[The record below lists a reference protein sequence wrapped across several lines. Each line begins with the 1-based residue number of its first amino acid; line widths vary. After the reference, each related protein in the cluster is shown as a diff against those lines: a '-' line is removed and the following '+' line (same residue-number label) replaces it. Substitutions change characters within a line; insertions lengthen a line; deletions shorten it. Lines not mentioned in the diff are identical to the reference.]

1 MMICEPIWC
10 YNRLMT
16 YNWQQNDW
24 PDFKYDL
31 SVVEDI
37 VLAFA
42 EKVGVVSG
50 IIGTLPENIRLEAI
64 IDMMVSEAI
73 KTSEIEG
80 EYLSR
85 KDVMSS
91 IKNNLGLHPRQDEGS
106 DRRTQGIAELM
117 VAVRNTYAEPL
128 TEETLFSWHTMV
140 MKGRR
145 LGEIGC
151 WRTHEEPMQVVSGRM
166 GKETVHFEAPPSKI
180 IPSEM
185 NRFIKWFNDTGPN
198 GPHEIKKAIIRSAI
212 VHVYFET
219 LHPFEDGNGRL
230 GRALSEKALS
240 QGLGR
245 PVLLSLS
252 HTIESRKSDYYDAL
266 QQAQKSNEIT
276 EWIKYFC
283 NTVLM
288 AQEQAETQISF
299 TLKKVRFF
307 DRFERVLNERQI
319 RVLGKMLEDG
329 LHGFEGGM
337 SAKKYIAITHTSKP
351 TATRDIQDLV
361 ERGIFV
367 PFGDGRS
374 RRYEVNIEI

>member
-1 MMICEPIWC
+1 
-10 YNRLMT
+10 MT

-31 SVVEDI
+31 SAVEDI

-42 EKVGVVSG
+42 EKVGVISG
-50 IIGTLPENIRLEAI
+50 IIGTLPENIRSEAI

-91 IKNNLGLHPRQDEGS
+91 IKNNLGIHPRQEEGS
-106 DRRTQGIAELM
+106 DRRAQGIAELM

-128 TEETLFSWHTMV
+128 TAETLFSWHTMV

-145 LGEIGC
+145 LGEIGH

-180 IPSEM
+180 IPGEM
-185 NRFIKWFNDTGPN
+185 DRFIKWFNDTGPN

-252 HTIESRKSDYYDAL
+252 HAIEGRKRDYYDAL

-288 AQEQAETQISF
+288 AQEQAETQITF

-307 DRFERVLNERQI
+307 DRFEKVLNGRQI

-361 ERGIFV
+361 DKGIFL
-367 PFGDGRS
+367 PFGEGRG
-374 RRYEVNIEI
+374 RRYEVNIDF

>member
-1 MMICEPIWC
+1 MW
-10 YNRLMT
+10 YNRLMK
-16 YNWQQNDW
+16 YNWQQKDW

-31 SVVEDI
+31 SAVEDVI
-37 VLAFA
+37 LAFA

-50 IIGTLPENIRLEAI
+50 IIGTLPKDIQSEAI
-64 IDMMVSEAI
+64 IDMMVSEAM

-91 IKNNLGLHPRQDEGS
+91 IKKNMGIHPDLKEGS
-106 DRRTQGIAELM
+106 DKRAQGISELM
-117 VAVRNTYAEPL
+117 VAVRNSYADPL
-128 TEETLFSWHTMV
+128 TTETLFSWHKMV

-145 LGEIGC
+145 YGEIGC

-166 GKETVHFEAPPSKI
+166 GKEIVHYEAPPSKI
-180 IPSEM
+180 IPKEM
-185 NRFIKWFNDTGPN
+185 KRFIKWFNETGPN
-198 GPHEIKKAIIRSAI
+198 GSIEIKRAMVRSAI
-212 VHVYFET
+212 VHIYFET

-252 HTIESRKSDYYDAL
+252 HAIENKKSDYYDAL
-266 QQAQKSNEIT
+266 EQAQKSNEIT

-288 AQEQAETQISF
+288 AQEQAEQQITF
-299 TLKKVRFF
+299 TLKKVKFF
-307 DRFERVLNERQI
+307 DHFEKVLNDRQI
-319 RVLGKMLEDG
+319 RVLGRMLEEG
-329 LHGFEGGM
+329 PHGFEGGM
-337 SAKKYIAITHTSKP
+337 SAKKYMAITHTSKP
-351 TATRDIQDLV
+351 TATRDMQDLV
-361 ERGIFV
+361 EKGVFFPI
-367 PFGDGRS
+367 GEGRS
-374 RRYEVNIEI
+374 RRYEVNIDL

>member
-1 MMICEPIWC
+1 
-10 YNRLMT
+10 MT

-24 PDFKYDL
+24 PNFKYDL
-31 SVVEDI
+31 SVVDDI

-50 IIGTLPENIRLEAI
+50 IIGTLPESVRSEAI

-91 IKNNLGLHPRQDEGS
+91 IKNNLGLHPPQEEGS
-106 DRRTQGIAELM
+106 DKRARGIAELM
-117 VAVRNTYAEPL
+117 VAVRKTYAEPL
-128 TEETLFSWHTMV
+128 TAETLFSWQRMV

-145 LGEIGC
+145 MGEIGQ

-166 GKETVHFEAPPSKI
+166 GKEIVHFEAPPSKI
-180 IPSEM
+180 IPREM
-185 NRFIKWFNDTGPN
+185 DRFIKWFNETGPN
-198 GPHEIKKAIIRSAI
+198 GPYEIKKAIIRSAI
-212 VHVYFET
+212 VHIYFET

-252 HTIESRKSDYYDAL
+252 HAIEARKNNYYEAL

-283 NTVLM
+283 AEILA
-288 AQEQAETQISF
+288 AQEQAETQITF

-307 DRFERVLNERQI
+307 DHFEKVLNDRQVRVLS
-319 RVLGKMLEDG
+319 KMLEDG
-329 LHGFEGGM
+329 LYGFEGGM

-361 ERGIFV
+361 DLGIFL
-367 PFGDGRS
+367 PIGEGRA
-374 RRYEVNIEI
+374 RRYEVNIDFESWK